1 MPNPSIVRFDYDPT
15 GVNSDNLVSNEIH
28 ALTDHYVRA
37 FSPTYGPFF
46 ADSVVL
52 FDNAND
58 RQLVRGIDYSITE
71 LNQDITLRLG
81 KEVSSVV
88 LVLNASVSNAVRMT
102 YQVVGGLYQ
111 NQADAIANM
120 YQALLQDNRPIEW
133 ANVLG
138 KPLSF
143 PPTLHLHNLQDV
155 YGFEPVVN
163 AIERI
168 RSAIILS
175 DVPAFETLVD
185 WVTGQVSTFGDYVAN
200 EALARIAGDNNL
212 SAALQQEINNRTT
225 GDSNLLGLIQA
236 ETTNRTTGDSNLL
249 GLIQAETTNRV
260 NADNTKQPLL
270 GFTPAQQGGGV
281 DQLPNKV
288 YVGWGSNS
296 RVRIT
301 IDYTD
306 MGNVVFDGQLNAA
319 LGNYLPISGGY
330 LTGKVWSHA
339 ANSSTALNDAS
350 ASMEIRNASG
360 AGDAGVAAL
369 SFHCQGNYAIKLH
382 LRNDGVFGLGGWSR
396 SAWSWYSDASGNM
409 VAAGNIGAY
418 SDPRLKENFQ
428 EITDPFAVI
437 DGIQGYRFN
446 WNRRSKLIENKWDKE
461 DVGFKADAVKQAL
474 PLAVNSSM
482 KDEENDETYDLV
494 AYDKLIPFHNEALK
508 ALRDRIDVLEAK
520 MSTVDKL
527 VSQYQSVKDKVKT
540 FISKT
545 LNK

>member
-1 MPNPSIVRFDYDPT
+1 MPNPSIVRFDYDST
-15 GVNSDNLVSNEIH
+15 GVNPDNLVSNEIH
-28 ALTDHYVRA
+28 ALTDHFVRA

-58 RQLVRGIDYSITE
+58 RQLVRGVDYSITE

-81 KEVSSVV
+81 KEVSSVI

-175 DVPAFETLVD
+175 DVPAFEALVD
-185 WVTGQVSTFGDYVAN
+185 WVVSQVSTFGDSVAN
-200 EALARIAGDNNL
+200 EILARIAGDNNL
-212 SAALQQEINNRTT
+212 SAALQQEINNRTD
-225 GDSNLLGLIQA
+225 GDSDLLDLITA
-236 ETTNRTTGDSNLL
+236 ETTNRIAADTTKV
-249 GLIQAETTNRV
+249 T
-260 NADNTKQPLL
+260 
-270 GFTPAQQGGGV
+270 QGGGV
-281 DQLPNKV
+281 GQLNNVVKM
-288 YVGWGSNS
+288 GWSGS
-296 RVRIT
+296 RVKVT
-301 IDYTD
+301 IDATD
-306 MGNVVFDGQLNAA
+306 MGNIVFDGQLVGA
-319 LGNYLPISGGY
+319 LGGYLPLTGGY

-360 AGDAGVAAL
+360 TGEAGVAAL
-369 SFHCQGNYAIKLH
+369 SFHCQGHYAIKLH
-382 LRNDGVFGLGGWSR
+382 LRHDGVFGLGGWSR

-508 ALRDRIDVLEAK
+508 ALRDRIDVLESK
-520 MSTVDKL
+520 MSTIDKI
-527 VSQYQSVKDKVKT
+527 VAQYQSTKDKIKN
-540 FISKT
+540 FISKS